1 MYKRSG
7 NRRMRRKLVGLYNG
21 LYDFFGPQHWWPA
34 KTNFEIIIGAILTQN
49 TAWSN
54 VEKAIRNLRRAKL
67 LNPASLRNVK
77 KKKLAY
83 LIRPSGY
90 YNIKS
95 ERLKNFVNFLFK
107 KYNGSLKRMF
117 SQDMAGLRSE
127 LLRISGIGKETA
139 DSILLYAGKQPVFV
153 VDAYTKRVL
162 SRHNIVSESSDYDGI
177 QQLFM
182 QNLPSD
188 SRLFNEYHALLVKLA
203 KDICRKNPLCAAC
216 PVRKIL

>member
-1 MYKRSG
+1 
-7 NRRMRRKLVGLYNG
+7 MRRKLVGLYSG

-54 VEKAIRNLRRAKL
+54 VEKVIRNLRRAKL

-139 DSILLYAGKQPVFV
+139 DSILLYAGKRPVFV